1 VVATAVTGLLVASS
15 IVLIAGPAQAAAA
28 GDFTASN
35 GISYAY
41 DTDASGDTVTAV
53 GYTGAGASIEVPAT
67 IDNGVPAVS
76 YAVFAI
82 GAGAFSGAGLASLTL
97 NDGLTDIGDYAF
109 RNNRLGA
116 VEIPASVSTIGI
128 SAFAGSDVTSLTL
141 NDGLTTIGD
150 YAFRNNR
157 LGAVE
162 IPATVTTI
170 GNSAFSETGLTSL
183 TLHDGLTAIGNYAF
197 QHNSLGA
204 VNIPATVTTIGSR
217 AFSETGVT
225 SLTLHDGLTDIGD
238 YAFQNNR
245 LVTVDMPASVTT
257 IGARAFN
264 GNPIATVTF
273 AGSAPSIVGVRESEA
288 PLGAEATVHFRSE
301 FGVDAGMTN
310 GFTVPL
316 WKGYETVID
325 PVVSFNTD
333 GHGSVDAQLLTA
345 GEAPVVPA
353 TPVVSGWTFD
363 GWFTSEDFTTPFD
376 FTDAPLDNVTAFAKW
391 TAVDPIVSFNTGGH
405 GTVDAQQL
413 TAGDAPVEPA
423 TPVVSGW
430 KLDGW
435 FTSEDFTT
443 PFDFTAVPLE
453 DVTVFAKWSAVDPA
467 LALDL
472 GLAVGDAVAGA
483 PVTVSGSG
491 LQEGSD
497 YTGILRS
504 TPVLLVGGT
513 IGAAGDFTNSA
524 VMPTGLSAGQHT
536 VTLTGTAANGSPVTS
551 VVYLTVS
558 ATGTVLYISDT
569 RAQTAEEA
577 AASLATASAA
587 TAATAALAAQ
597 SLATTG
603 FEGAPLGLAALLLLI
618 AGATLV
624 ARRRH
629 VAA

>member
-1 VVATAVTGLLVASS
+1 M
-15 IVLIAGPAQAAAA
+15 LIAGPAQAAAA

-128 SAFAGSDVTSLTL
+128 SAFAGSDVASLTL
-141 NDGLTTIGD
+141 HEGLTAIGD

-353 TPVVSGWTFD
+353 TLVVSGWTFD
-363 GWFTSEDFTTPFD
+363 GWFTDDTFTTSFDFTTVP
-376 FTDAPLDNVTAFAKW
+376 TENVTVFAKW
-391 TAVDPIVSFNTGGH
+391 TAVDPILS
-405 GTVDAQQL
+405 
-413 TAGDAPVEPA
+413 
-423 TPVVSGW
+423 
-430 KLDGW
+430 
-435 FTSEDFTT
+435 
-443 PFDFTAVPLE
+443 
-453 DVTVFAKWSAVDPA
+453 
-467 LALDL
+467 LDL

-504 TPVLLVGGT
+504 TPVQLFGGT

-524 VMPTGLSAGQHT
+524 VLPEGLSAGQHT
-536 VTLTGTAANGSPVTS
+536 VTLAGTAADGSPVTR
-551 VVYLTVS
+551 VVYFTVS

-577 AASLATASAA
+577 AASLATASAP
-587 TAATAALAAQ
+587 TAATAALAAP

-603 FEGAPLGLAALLLLI
+603 FEGAPLGLAALLLLL

-624 ARRRH
+624 VGRRRS
-629 VAA
+629 VA